1 MTFTGSWAYTYK
13 YDIVVTH
20 LEPDILKH
28 EVKWALGSI
37 TTSKASGGERI
48 PPALFRIIKDD
59 ALKCCTQYVSTFGK
73 LNNGH
78 RTGTDKFSFQSRTK
92 KMQKNVQITV
102 FVLISHASKAMLK
115 IFQARLHVN

>member
-37 TTSKASGGERI
+37 TTNKTSRGDGIPAELFQILKSGAVKAWH
-48 PPALFRIIKDD
+48 P
-59 ALKCCTQYVSTFGK
+59 
-73 LNNGH
+73 
-78 RTGTDKFSFQSRTK
+78 
-92 KMQKNVQITV
+92 M
-102 FVLISHASKAMLK
+102 
-115 IFQARLHVN
+115 